1 MGFLYFEDIAGVMVN
16 NKGERKG
23 SAITEPFAKE
33 CADLWMESNTGNTA
47 TLIIRC
53 FCKKKKRESTPIKKY
68 LFPTTQKREK
78 KGEGLR
84 VGAGGGGH

>member
-33 CADLWMESNTGNTA
+33 CADLWIESNTGNTA

-53 FCKKKKRESTPIKKY
+53 FCKKKKRERARPLKNICSLPPKKER
-68 LFPTTQKREK
+68 KREK
-78 KGEGLR
+78 D
-84 VGAGGGGH
+84 